1 MGDKLRPLTAEFV
14 GTFALVFIGA
24 GAVVVDFAKGN
35 ALGLLGIAL
44 AHAVVLSVMVTALM
58 RISGAHFNPA
68 VTFGL
73 WLANKIE
80 AKDAGLYVAVQLVAA
95 VAGAFLVKSL
105 FPAVAGEIT
114 GYGTPR
120 IAGDVSFVQAI
131 VIEAVLTFFLVSA
144 VFGTAV
150 SSEAPS
156 GIGGFGIGL
165 VLLFDMLVGGPLTGA
180 AMNPAR
186 AFGPAVIAWEWVAQ
200 GVYWIGPLLGGAVAA
215 LLWGK
220 ILLPKADAE

>member
-1 MGDKLRPLTAEFV
+1 MGAKVRPLTAEFV

-24 GAVVVDFAKGN
+24 GAVVVDSANSN
-35 ALGLLGIAL
+35 ALGLVGIAL
-44 AHAVVLSVMVTALM
+44 ANAVVLSVMVTATM
-58 RISGAHFNPA
+58 RISGGHLNPA

-80 AKDAGLYVAVQLVAA
+80 AKDAGLYVATQLLAA
-95 VAGAFLVKSL
+95 VAGALLVKL
-105 FPAVAGEIT
+105 LLPAVAGDVT

-144 VFGTAV
+144 V

-165 VLLFDMLVGGPLTGA
+165 VFLFDILVGGPLTGA

-186 AFGPAVIAWEWVAQ
+186 AFGPAVVAMEWVAQ
-200 GVYWIGPLLGGAVAA
+200 SVYWIGPLLGGAVAA

-220 ILLPKADAE
+220 ILLPQEKGDGE

>member
-24 GAVVVDFAKGN
+24 GAVVVDSATGN
-35 ALGLLGIAL
+35 ALGLIGIAL
-44 AHAVVLSVMVTALM
+44 AHGVVLSVMVTACM

-73 WLANKIE
+73 WLANKID
-80 AKDAGLYVAVQLVAA
+80 AKDAGLYVATQLAAAVVAA
-95 VAGAFLVKSL
+95 VLIRSL
-105 FPAVAGEIT
+105 LPAVAGDIT

-120 IAGDVSFVQAI
+120 IAGDVSYIQAI

-156 GIGGFGIGL
+156 GIGGFAIGL
-165 VLLFDMLVGGPLTGA
+165 VLLFDILVGGPLTGA

-186 AFGPAVIAWEWVAQ
+186 AFGPAVIATEWVAQ

-215 LLWGK
+215 LVWGK
-220 ILLPKADAE
+220 ILLPKEDAE